1 MNVRIEYP
9 AKFLAAVYWEDR
21 VMFNCYHVRCEMV
34 TATKDHREQNIA
46 LERLKFIIFNKFHN
60 SVFVD
65 AREKAVIKR
74 LEAVGLTTIPLPE
87 QPVDQ
92 IVGMMLYSKLDAV
105 MEGRIL
111 MSQSRLSS
119 DLGENVIY
127 SHCDEE
133 TLGPLA
139 AKGWWNDTDP
149 SCSDNRVGGK
159 VVPINQTTTWQSL
172 DLEWV
177 VDNDKPDNS
186 VITLFK
192 KDDKE

>member
-1 MNVRIEYP
+1 
-9 AKFLAAVYWEDR
+9 
-21 VMFNCYHVRCEMV
+21 
-34 TATKDHREQNIA
+34 
-46 LERLKFIIFNKFHN
+46 
-60 SVFVD
+60 
-65 AREKAVIKR
+65 
-74 LEAVGLTTIPLPE
+74 
-87 QPVDQ
+87 
-92 IVGMMLYSKLDAV
+92 
-105 MEGRIL
+105 

-139 AKGWWNDTDP
+139 AKGWWNDSDP

-177 VDNDKPDNS
+177 VDNEKPDNS